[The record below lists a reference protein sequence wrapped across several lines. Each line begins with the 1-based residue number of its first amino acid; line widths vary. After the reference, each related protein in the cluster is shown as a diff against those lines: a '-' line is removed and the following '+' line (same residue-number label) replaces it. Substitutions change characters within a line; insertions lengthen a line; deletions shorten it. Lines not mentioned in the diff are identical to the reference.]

1 LSLGVVGVI
10 GGDYSKLLL
19 DMLDLS
25 ALVVSVSASWEF
37 FVVEL
42 RPNPALW
49 KPPTP
54 PFFRSG

>member
-1 LSLGVVGVI
+1 MFTIVLVFVGVI

-25 ALVVSVSASWEF
+25 ALVVNVSASWVI
-37 FVVEL
+37 FVVDL

-54 PFFRSG
+54 FFS